1 MKSPVHGTPRI
12 AKSKAMLIGLLLLCV
27 AMVSG
32 CGSNL
37 PMPLCPQSQVTV
49 DQTLMAE
56 PNYTQ
61 TLLDFLSEK
70 PSELTPK

>member
-12 AKSKAMLIGLLLLCV
+12 AKYKAMLIGLLLISV
-27 AMVSG
+27 ALVSG

-37 PMPLCPQSQVTV
+37 PMPLCPQSQATV
-49 DQTLMAE
+49 DQSLMAE

-70 PSELTPK
+70 QSELTPR